1 MLKIIKDYTKN
12 NFFNKI
18 FCCSDDES
26 FINDMKNLYP
36 NKIISYDQIRKN
48 FRYGQKYS
56 EENKDNNTYACFIDM
71 VGLSKCGTVI
81 KNSSALS
88 AFSKI
93 INPSLNIF
101 TVSAMKQKWF
111 PTGVI
116 KVYKTKSNK
125 IKKILARTM
134 KRDCYNLNID

>member
-1 MLKIIKDYTKN
+1 
-12 NFFNKI
+12 
-18 FCCSDDES
+18 
-26 FINDMKNLYP
+26 
-36 NKIISYDQIRKN
+36 
-48 FRYGQKYS
+48 
-56 EENKDNNTYACFIDM
+56 M

-134 KRDCYNLNID
+134 KGDCYNLNID